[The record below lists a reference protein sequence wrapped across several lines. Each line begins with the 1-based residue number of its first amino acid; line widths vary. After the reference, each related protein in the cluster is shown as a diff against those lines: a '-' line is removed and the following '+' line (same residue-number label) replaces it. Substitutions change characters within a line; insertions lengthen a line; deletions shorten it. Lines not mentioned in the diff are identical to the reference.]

1 MKMKKY
7 HIYIPIEIFV
17 REINPKILFTF
28 NAINRNYR
36 VYLGTKT
43 GIDKITQKK
52 IKDKKKSGFFFYK
65 SQVSKK
71 NRQYT
76 DKIKNAF
83 EKLIILDE
91 ELGVGV
97 SNLKDTLKHRAINPN
112 DIDKFFIIGK
122 IMMKN
127 LTRYIP
133 TFKKKAVISG
143 WLKYDIYHKKNLN
156 LFSSELNEIKKKYKD
171 FYLFSS
177 NYGALSNKGLNARIE
192 SNSDIKKYRHKD
204 YLTFKHS
211 IKDFSF
217 LKKKYFLFFKENPK
231 INFIIRPH
239 PSDQLYSDWKVFE
252 KFKNVKVINKYDIV
266 PWIMASKGLIHRGC
280 TTAIDAFFLKK
291 SIYYFLPNR
300 KIHKKEKNLTYKISN
315 KINNLDLI
323 KIKSYKKMKN
333 QNSLIQREIYY
344 KQSAAERILKELQK
358 IKTTKENKISFNH
371 SENFINYL
379 LPFLGNIKLVLKKYI
394 LRHSI
399 TKNAKVSKFI
409 DTKTLIEKL
418 NSINSRNIKINV
430 KKITR
435 EVFEIE
441 KV

>member
-1 MKMKKY
+1 MKKY

-17 REINPKILFTF
+17 REINPKILFTL
-28 NAINRNYR
+28 NAINKNYR

-43 GIDKITQKK
+43 GIDKIIKKK
-52 IKDKKKSGFFFYK
+52 IEEKNKSGFYFYK
-65 SQVSKK
+65 SQIVK
-71 NRQYT
+71 NRKYIHE
-76 DKIKNAF
+76 IKSAF
-83 EKLIILDE
+83 EKFIILDE

-97 SNLKDTLKHRAINPN
+97 SNIKDTLNRRAINVN
-112 DIDKFFIIGK
+112 EIDKFFIIGK
-122 IMMKN
+122 NMMKK
-127 LTRYIP
+127 LIKYKP

-156 LFSSELNEIKKKYKD
+156 LFSSEVKEIKKKYTD

-177 NYGALSNKGLNARIE
+177 NYGVLSNKGLKTRIKL
-192 SNSDIKKYRHKD
+192 NSYIKKNND
-204 YLTFKHS
+204 YFTFKQS

-217 LKKKYFLFFKENPK
+217 LKKSFFIFFKENPK

-280 TTAIDAFFLKK
+280 TTAIDAVFLKK
-291 SIYYFLPNR
+291 PVYYFLPNR
-300 KIHKKEKNLTYKISN
+300 KMLKVEKNLTYKISN

-323 KIKSYKKMKN
+323 KTKIFKKMKN
-333 QNSLIQREIYY
+333 QNSVIQKEIYY
-344 KQSAAERILKELQK
+344 KRSAAEFILKELQK
-358 IKTTKENKISFNH
+358 IKITKENKISFNYY
-371 SENFINYL
+371 ENFINYL
-379 LPFLGNIKLVLKKYI
+379 LPFLGNIKIFLKKYI

-399 TKNAKVSKFI
+399 LKNTKMPKFIETKN
-409 DTKTLIEKL
+409 LIEKL
-418 NSINSRNIKINV
+418 NSINSTNMKINV

-435 EVFEIE
+435 GVFEIE
-441 KV
+441 KI